1 MDKDARNDAS
11 GWEIGRQERNLSFVV
26 SSKAYMFQ
34 EEYVV
39 IEKKT
44 TKPFFLKGPKNS
56 YNMFWIVRKEHRKDF
71 HKPWKRGRK
80 I

>member
-1 MDKDARNDAS
+1 MDKDVGKDAS

-26 SSKAYMFQ
+26 GSGTYMFQ

-44 TKPFFLKGPKNS
+44 TKTQKKQK
-56 YNMFWIVRKEHRKDF
+56 RTKE
-71 HKPWKRGRK
+71 
-80 I
+80 